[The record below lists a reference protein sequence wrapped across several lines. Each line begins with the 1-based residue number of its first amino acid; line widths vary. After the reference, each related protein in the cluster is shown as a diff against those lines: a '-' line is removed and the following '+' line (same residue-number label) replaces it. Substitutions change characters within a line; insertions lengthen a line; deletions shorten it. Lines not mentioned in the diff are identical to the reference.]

1 MIRSTKERGRSKGHG
16 GDLAGVVTGGS
27 LNLVGNAVSQ
37 VLRFAMVV
45 VLARLLDTAQVG
57 LYFQAFAFLAILGL
71 LSLSGFQSALTRFVA
86 VFRVDG
92 DSASLRGTL
101 RLGLGIPT
109 LSAIALGAL
118 LFVLSSRLA
127 DQVFHDPRLASP
139 LRFVAVA
146 LPATVLTDAALSAT
160 RGFKTMRPYALVGL
174 IFEPASRLLLTWV
187 LVALGFGLSGAM
199 SGLVATNVAAAFLAV
214 LAIRRLAA
222 PSNSTPRYRWRLLF
236 SFSTVSWVSTLAS
249 TGLLWADTLLLGIY
263 GSASDV
269 ALYQVATRLTLLV
282 MIFMHSL
289 NASFA
294 PRIADLYRSGQ
305 RESLGALYALVTSW
319 IVRLSLP
326 AFVLIMVFPQQLLSM
341 FGDEFTAGASIT
353 VLLAVG
359 TLFDVLS
366 GPCGHMLVMSGRPAL
381 TMANNLCGLAL
392 NIGLNIWLIPRFG
405 LTGAGIAWA
414 ASLALINVA
423 RLAQVWFT
431 MRMLPFNRGLVKGL
445 IAAAAAA
452 IVALIVQ
459 RAGGSGLS
467 TLAVG
472 ALAIGVVYGGLIF
485 LLGVDSDDRLV
496 LRTLWRRLTGAGAAE
511 SA

>member
-1 MIRSTKERGRSKGHG
+1 M
-16 GDLAGVVTGGS
+16 L
-27 LNLVGNAVSQ
+27 GNAVSQ

-45 VLARLLDTAQVG
+45 MLARLLDTAQVG

-86 VFRVDG
+86 VFRVDE
-92 DSASLRGTL
+92 DYASLRGTL
-101 RLGLGIPT
+101 RLGLGLPT
-109 LSAIALGAL
+109 VAGMALGAV
-118 LFVLSSRLA
+118 LFAVSSRLA
-127 DQVFHDPRLASP
+127 EQVFHDPRLASP

-187 LVALGFGLSGAM
+187 LVAVGFGLSGAM
-199 SGLVATNVAAAFLAV
+199 FGLVATNVAAAGLAV
-214 LAIRRLAA
+214 FAIRRLSG
-222 PSNSTPRYRWRLLF
+222 PSTSPAHYRWRRLF

-249 TGLLWADTLLLGIY
+249 TGLVWADTILLGIY
-263 GSASDV
+263 GSASNV
-269 ALYQVATRLTLLV
+269 AVYQVATRLTLLV
-282 MIFMHSL
+282 MIFMQSL
-289 NASFA
+289 NAAFA

-305 RESLGALYALVTSW
+305 RDSLGKLYSLVTSW

-326 AFVLIMVFPQQLLSM
+326 AFVLIMVFSRELLSI

-392 NIGLNIWLIPRFG
+392 NIGLNLWLIPRYG
-405 LTGAGIAWA
+405 LIGAGIAWA
-414 ASLALINVA
+414 ASLAMINVA

-431 MRMLPFNRGLVKGL
+431 MRLLPFDRGLMKGVG
-445 IAAAAAA
+445 AALAAA
-452 IVALIVQ
+452 IAALVVQ
-459 RAGGSGLS
+459 RGGGNGLP

-472 ALAIGVVYGGLIF
+472 TLAIAVVYGGMIF
-485 LLGVDSDDRLV
+485 LLGVTSDDRLV
-496 LRTLWRRLTGAGAAE
+496 WRTLRRRMTGADADAA
-511 SA
+511 A